1 MSWEYIKLEKEGK
14 IAFITID
21 RPKTLN
27 AIDSNVLKELNT
39 AFDLLEDEPEI
50 RVVILTGAGEKAFV
64 AGGDIAAMRAMSPEE
79 GHKFV
84 YAGHALLRKIEKC
97 NKVVIA
103 MVNGYALG
111 GGTEIAMACD
121 LRIASEKARFGLPE
135 VTIGLFPG
143 WGGTQRMA
151 RLVGKGIAK
160 ELVFTG
166 KQITAEEAY
175 RIGLVNKVVPHK
187 DLKAACIEM
196 AKQIIANSPIA
207 IRQAKKALND
217 GAEMSMDEG
226 ITYEA
231 ECWLV
236 NFATSDR
243 VEGLSAFLEKR
254 KPEFQGK

>member
-1 MSWEYIKLEKEGK
+1 MEREYIKLETEGK
-14 IAFITID
+14 IAFVTID

-27 AIDSNVLKELNT
+27 AIDGNVLKELNEV
-39 AFDLLEDEPEI
+39 FGLLEDDPEI
-50 RVVILTGAGEKAFV
+50 RVIVLTGAGEKAFV

-79 GHKFV
+79 GHRFV
-84 YAGHALLRKIEKC
+84 YAGHALLRKIEKS

-121 LRIASEKARFGLPE
+121 LRFASEKARFGLPE
-135 VTIGLFPG
+135 VSIGLFPG

-151 RLVGKGIAK
+151 RLAGKGVAK

-166 KQITAEEAY
+166 KQISADEAY
-175 RIGLVNKVVPHK
+175 RIGLVNKVFPHEN
-187 DLKAACIEM
+187 LKAACVEI
-196 AKQIIANSPIA
+196 ANQIIANSPIA
-207 IRQAKKALND
+207 VRQAKKALND
-217 GAEMSMDEG
+217 GTEMSMDEG

-236 NFATSDR
+236 NFATRDR

-254 KPEFQGK
+254 KPEYQGK